1 VNFLLQLGQIFS
13 IYYTD
18 FGRKKFRPSHYF
30 LKNDLAFS
38 SPFHYNIEQNLIKQK
53 RWERKVHS
61 TTVSREFVAGA
72 NKQRGWMEW
81 AFESRPNGCGRHPS
95 RKGRPLTL

>member
-1 VNFLLQLGQIFS
+1 MNFFLQLGQNFS

-53 RWERKVHS
+53 R
-61 TTVSREFVAGA
+61 
-72 NKQRGWMEW
+72 
-81 AFESRPNGCGRHPS
+81 
-95 RKGRPLTL
+95 